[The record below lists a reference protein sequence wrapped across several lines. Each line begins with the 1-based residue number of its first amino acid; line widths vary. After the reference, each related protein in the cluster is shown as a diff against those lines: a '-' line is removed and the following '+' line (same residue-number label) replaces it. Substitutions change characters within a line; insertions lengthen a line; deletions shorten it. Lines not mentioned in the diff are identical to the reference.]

1 MQNQA
6 RVETERAL
14 EASERGVE
22 RIIPGWTGAA
32 VSFIHEYAKAHPSF
46 TTEQVR
52 SAAADKLPNPPDGRA
67 WGPAVRKAVR
77 LGYIQFSG
85 YTTASDPAVHS
96 NVVKVW
102 RSRVGGAA

>member
-6 RVETERAL
+6 RVETDRAL
-14 EASERGVE
+14 DASERGVE

-32 VSFIHEYAKAHPSF
+32 VNFIHEYAQAHRSF

-52 SAAADKLPNPPDGRA
+52 AAAADKIPNPPDGRA

-77 LGYIQFSG
+77 LGYIEFSSFAV
-85 YTTASDPAVHS
+85 ASDPSVHS

-102 RSRVGGAA
+102 RSRVGGGQ